1 MKSNVSRET
10 VSLKIKN
17 KGNHLMKILIVLLLS
32 CFLFTGCAQ
41 PEPSTQLVNPMQE
54 KSSLEEINATAGTNI
69 QRPLA
74 FELSDEKYFVINTEP
89 IVADYRFCI
98 GDNNYTFRASKS
110 AEDISGVYGNTGS
123 LTHWYIDGVQYSLF
137 SEKQDDHQLRQIAAD
152 QAVVFY
158 PVVEEIGDGH
168 MTVVPNEDT
177 PERASSDKITVP
189 IQHMDSSKEPVVGD
203 VVEISYNGVILE
215 SYPAQLG
222 EVYRIQVMLSV
233 G

>member
-1 MKSNVSRET
+1 
-10 VSLKIKN
+10 
-17 KGNHLMKILIVLLLS
+17 MKIITIILICCFLLS
-32 CFLFTGCAQ
+32 GCTQ
-41 PEPSTQLVNPMQE
+41 PEPTQLVNPMQE
-54 KSSLEEINATAGTNI
+54 KSSLEEINAAAGADI
-69 QRPLA
+69 QRPLS

-89 IVADYRFCI
+89 IVADYRFSI
-98 GDNNYTFRASKS
+98 GDNSYTFRASKS
-110 AEDISGVYGNTGS
+110 VEDISGVYGDTGS

-137 SEKQDDHQLRQIAAD
+137 SEKQDDHQLRAIAAD
-152 QAVVFY
+152 QAAVFY
-158 PVVEEIGDGH
+158 PVVEEIGDGY
-168 MTVVPNEDT
+168 MTVLPNEDT

-222 EVYRIQVMLSV
+222 EIYRIQVMLPV

>member
-1 MKSNVSRET
+1 
-10 VSLKIKN
+10 
-17 KGNHLMKILIVLLLS
+17 MKIVTVIIIC
-32 CFLFTGCAQ
+32 CFLLCGCAQ
-41 PEPSTQLVNPMQE
+41 PEPTQLVNPMQE
-54 KSSLEEINATAGTNI
+54 KSSLEEINAAAGTDI
-69 QRPLA
+69 QRPLG

-110 AEDISGVYGNTGS
+110 VEDISGVYGDTGS

-158 PVVEEIGDGH
+158 PVVEEIGDGY
-168 MTVVPNEDT
+168 MTVAPNENT

-189 IQHMDSSKEPVVGD
+189 IQHMAGSKEPAVGD

-222 EVYRIQVMLSV
+222 EIYRIQVMLPV